1 MTDKEVPSPSPL
13 PTPTRRRM
21 HGPDYTPDEL
31 AEKDA
36 WLKRLAVEWPD
47 LTPFQIELVYDFCKT
62 TPQAEID
69 EIISSAKWEKTPSKY
84 SPEETKKILDRYTT
98 N

>member
-1 MTDKEVPSPSPL
+1 MTDQEVPSPPPL
-13 PTPTRRRM
+13 PTPVRRRM
-21 HGPDYTPDEL
+21 HGPEYTPEEL
-31 AEKDA
+31 AEKDS
-36 WLKRLAVEWPD
+36 WMKRLSAEWSD
-47 LTPFQIELVYDFCKT
+47 LTPFQIELVYDFCAK

-69 EIISSAKWEKTPSKY
+69 EIMAKGSWDGPSKY

>member
-1 MTDKEVPSPSPL
+1 MTDQEVPSPSPL
-13 PTPTRRRM
+13 PTPARRRM
-21 HGPDYTPDEL
+21 HGPDYTPAEL

-36 WLKRLAVEWPD
+36 WMKRLAVEWPD

-62 TPQAEID
+62 TPQGEID
-69 EIISSAKWEKTPSKY
+69 EIMSKGSWGGPSKY

>member
-1 MTDKEVPSPSPL
+1 MTDQEVPSPPPL

-21 HGPDYTPDEL
+21 HGPDYTPAEL
-31 AEKDA
+31 AEKEN
-36 WLKRLAVEWPD
+36 WMKRLAVEWPD
-47 LTPFQIELVYDFCKT
+47 LTPFQIELVYDFCAK

-69 EIISSAKWEKTPSKY
+69 EIMAKGSWDGPSKY

>member
-31 AEKDA
+31 AEKDS
-36 WLKRLAVEWPD
+36 WMKRLSAEWSD
-47 LTPFQIELVYDFCKT
+47 LTPFQIELVYDFCAK

-69 EIISSAKWEKTPSKY
+69 EIMAKGSWDGPSKY